1 MNAAQMAE
9 SKNKLDDAIAER
21 RIRADRVRQFAEYDQ
36 SAENPTGKAM
46 TAEVY
51 AEYMKSCQQHAFT
64 NKTVMDLEL
73 DIAHGAKLLGNSR
86 ELDMGINFNQ
96 AAKAFIT
103 GSRKL
108 SSAEENAILTVTP
121 EGVTGPG
128 GRAAP
133 AESLIIRPFKN
144 VVTRTG
150 ADSTTTAAA
159 AVDDMIVPNAI
170 VESKLAY
177 GGAMDLVSTMQS
189 ATGNDLSVVNV
200 DTTAQ
205 EGELVT
211 ETVDTEPTKL
221 DLPSPGSTTLG
232 DHKYSSKLAI
242 IKLQALRDLAFD
254 WEAWAQRSLVTRIY
268 RAMEKHL
275 TNGTGTA
282 QPEGITNAVTLGLTT
297 ASDTTFTW
305 QEISRFMDTI
315 DDGYMMDGNPGHG
328 FGDGGRI
335 AFACSKSVFSEIK
348 VLADTQN
355 RPLYMPG
362 LHDNAEA
369 MMYGYPVRRVY
380 AMPSFAAEAEVLL
393 FGNFGY
399 LLARHIGH
407 VNALVF
413 AGELAMA
420 GKDQVGFMAF
430 AECDSKWVQ
439 AKTAS
444 KVTCVKSMKMKAA

>member
-1 MNAAQMAE
+1 MNVTEMAE
-9 SKNKLDDAIAER
+9 SKNKLADAVAER
-21 RIRADRVRQFAEYDQ
+21 RIRADRVRKFAEYDQ
-36 SAENPTGKAM
+36 SEANPNGKAM
-46 TAEVY
+46 STEVF
-51 AEYMKSCQQHAFT
+51 AEYNRDCQQHAMAD
-64 NKTVMDLEL
+64 KRVKDLEL
-73 DIAHGAKLLGNSR
+73 DIAHGERLLSTSK
-86 ELDMGINFNQ
+86 ELDMRIDFN
-96 AAKAFIT
+96 AASKAFIT
-103 GSRKL
+103 GSRQL
-108 SSAEENAILTVTP
+108 TSDEENAILVKTP
-121 EGVTGPG
+121 DGMRGPG
-128 GRAAP
+128 GQKAP
-133 AESLIIRPFKN
+133 TESIIIRPFKN

-150 ADSTTTAAA
+150 ADSTTSAAS

-205 EGELVT
+205 EGELVG
-211 ETVDTEPTKL
+211 ETSDVEPVKL
-221 DLPSPGSTTLG
+221 DLPAPGSTTLG
-232 DHKYSSKLAI
+232 DYKYTSKLAI
-242 IKLQALRDLAFD
+242 IKLQAIRDIAFN

-275 TNGTGTA
+275 TNGTGTD
-282 QPEGITNAVTLGLTT
+282 QPEGIANAVTIGLTT
-297 ASDTTFTW
+297 AATGIFTW
-305 QEISRFMDTI
+305 QEISQFMDKI
-315 DDGYMMDGNPGHG
+315 DDGYMMDGDPGHG

-335 AFACSKSVFSEIK
+335 AFACSKSMFSAIK
-348 VLADTQN
+348 ILADTQN

-380 AMPSFAAEAEVLL
+380 ALPAADAGNEALL

-399 LLARHIGH
+399 MLARHIGH

-444 KVTCVKSMKMKAA
+444 KVTAVQSMKIKA